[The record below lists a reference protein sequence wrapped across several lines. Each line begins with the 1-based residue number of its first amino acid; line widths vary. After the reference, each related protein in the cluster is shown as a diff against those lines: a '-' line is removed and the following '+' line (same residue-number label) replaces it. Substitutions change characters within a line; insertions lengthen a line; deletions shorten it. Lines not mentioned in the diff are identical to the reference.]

1 MKDII
6 WWCAARGVEW
16 TWTWQAYPGVWL
28 FVAALVVAFFRL
40 ERRSVDE
47 ALSDASSSTWRRT
60 AFLVGAGALWLI
72 LDWPIGAIGAGY
84 LASVHMVQFL
94 VLALI
99 VPPLLLLSI
108 RKRDYRAIARRLP
121 EGPFRAVTHPLVTLA
136 TFTIVLAA
144 THWPPVVD
152 TLMPNQAGNMLLD
165 LMWLVTGLLFWWPIV
180 APVPVRPGWG
190 YPTKMGYLIAATL
203 LNTGTFAYLTF
214 TALPLY
220 ATYELAPPFPGLST
234 RDDQTLAGLLM
245 KIGGAAILWTA
256 ITVLFARWYMAS
268 ERSEPTAA

>member
-1 MKDII
+1 LKDIL

-28 FVAALVVAFFRL
+28 FVAALVFAFFRL
-40 ERRSVDE
+40 ERRTVDE
-47 ALSDASSSTWRRT
+47 APPEASSSTWRRT

-94 VLALI
+94 VLTLI
-99 VPPLLLLSI
+99 APPLLLLSI
-108 RKRDYRAIARRLP
+108 READYHALARRLP
-121 EGPFRAVTHPLVTLA
+121 ERPFRSVTHPLVTLA

-165 LMWLVTGLLFWWPIV
+165 LLWLATGLLFWWPIV
-180 APVPVRPGWG
+180 APVPIRRGWAH
-190 YPTKMGYLIAATL
+190 PTKMVYLIAATL
-203 LNTGTFAYLTF
+203 VNTGTFAYLTF

-256 ITVLFARWYMAS
+256 ITILFARWYMES
-268 ERSEPTAA
+268 ERGERTPA

>member
-28 FVAALVVAFFRL
+28 FVAGLVVAFFRL
-40 ERRSVDE
+40 ERRETDE
-47 ALSDASSSTWRRT
+47 ALSDASSPSWRRT
-60 AFLVGAGALWLI
+60 AFLVAAGALWLI

-99 VPPLLLLSI
+99 APPLLLLSI
-108 RKRDYRAIARRLP
+108 REEDYRALARRLP

-152 TLMPNQAGNMLLD
+152 TLMPSQAGNMLLD
-165 LMWLVTGLLFWWPIV
+165 LVWLATGLLFWWPIV
-180 APVPVRPGWG
+180 APVPERRGWG
-190 YPTKMGYLIAATL
+190 YPMKIGYLIAATL
-203 LNTGTFAYLTF
+203 VNTGTFAYLTF

-220 ATYELAPPFPGLST
+220 ATYELAPPFPGIST

-245 KIGGAAILWTA
+245 KVGGAAILWTA
-256 ITVLFARWYMAS
+256 ITILFARWYRES
-268 ERSEPTAA
+268 ERGEPTPA

>member
-1 MKDII
+1 LKDIL

-28 FVAALVVAFFRL
+28 FVAALVFAFFRL
-40 ERRSVDE
+40 ERRDVDE
-47 ALSDASSSTWRRT
+47 PLPGASSTRWRRT
-60 AFLVGAGALWLI
+60 TFLIGAGALWI
-72 LDWPIGAIGAGY
+72 VLDWPIGAIGAGY

-99 VPPLLLLSI
+99 VPALLLLSI
-108 RKRDYRAIARRLP
+108 REGDYRDLARRLP

-180 APVPVRPGWG
+180 APVPVRRGWT
-190 YPTKMGYLIAATL
+190 YPTKMVYLIATTL
-203 LNTGTFAYLTF
+203 VNTGTFAYLTF
-214 TALPLY
+214 TDLPVFS
-220 ATYELAPPFPGLST
+220 TYELAPPFPGIST

-256 ITVLFARWYMAS
+256 ITILFALWYRES
-268 ERSEPTAA
+268 EEVEPTPA

>member
-1 MKDII
+1 
-6 WWCAARGVEW
+6 
-16 TWTWQAYPGVWL
+16 VWL
-28 FVAALVVAFFRL
+28 FVAGLVVAFFRL

-47 ALSDASSSTWRRT
+47 GLSDASSSAWRRT
-60 AFLVGAGALWLI
+60 AFRVGTGALWLI

-94 VLALI
+94 VLSLI
-99 VPPLLLLSI
+99 APPLLLLSI
-108 RKRDYRAIARRLP
+108 RERDYRAIARRLP

-136 TFTIVLAA
+136 TFTIVLAV

-152 TLMPNQAGNMLLD
+152 TLMPSQAGNMLLD
-165 LMWLVTGLLFWWPIV
+165 LMWLATGLLFWWPIV

-190 YPTKMGYLIAATL
+190 YATKMGYLIAATL
-203 LNTGTFAYLTF
+203 VNTGTFAYLTF

-220 ATYELAPPFPGLST
+220 ATYELAPPFPGIST

-245 KIGGAAILWTA
+245 KVGGAAILWTA
-256 ITVLFARWYMAS
+256 ITILFARWYRES
-268 ERSEPTAA
+268 ERGEPTPA

>member
-47 ALSDASSSTWRRT
+47 APSDARSSTWRRT

-108 RKRDYRAIARRLP
+108 RERDYRAIARRLP

-165 LMWLVTGLLFWWPIV
+165 LAWLATGLLFWWPIV

-220 ATYELAPPFPGLST
+220 ATYELAPPFPGIST

-256 ITVLFARWYMAS
+256 ITILFARWYRES
-268 ERSEPTAA
+268 ERGEPTPA

>member
-1 MKDII
+1 MKDIL
-6 WWCAARGVEW
+6 WWCVARGVEW

-40 ERRSVDE
+40 ERRGVDVP
-47 ALSDASSSTWRRT
+47 LLDASSRRWRRT
-60 AFLVGAGALWLI
+60 AFLVGAGALWLV

-99 VPPLLLLSI
+99 VPALLLLSI
-108 RKRDYRAIARRLP
+108 REEDYRDLARRLP
-121 EGPFRAVTHPLVTLA
+121 DGPFRAVTHPLVTLA

-144 THWPPVVD
+144 THWPPIVD

-165 LMWLVTGLLFWWPIV
+165 LMWLATGLLFWWPIV
-180 APVPVRPGWG
+180 APVPVRRSWG
-190 YPTKMGYLIAATL
+190 YPTKMVYLIATTL
-203 LNTGTFAYLTF
+203 ANTGTFAYLTF
-214 TALPLY
+214 TDLPVFS
-220 ATYELAPPFPGLST
+220 TYELAPPFPGIST

-256 ITVLFARWYMAS
+256 ITILFALWYRES
-268 ERSEPTAA
+268 EQGEPTPA

>member
-1 MKDII
+1 MKDIL

-16 TWTWQAYPGVWL
+16 TWAWQAYPGVWL
-28 FVAALVVAFFRL
+28 FVAALVAAFFLL
-40 ERRSVDE
+40 ERRAVDE
-47 ALSDASSSTWRRT
+47 ALSGASSATWRRS

-99 VPPLLLLSI
+99 APPLLLLSI
-108 RKRDYRAIARRLP
+108 REEDYRALARRLP
-121 EGPFRAVTHPLVTLA
+121 ERPFRAVTHPLVTLA

-165 LMWLVTGLLFWWPIV
+165 LMWLATGLLFWWPIV
-180 APVPVRPGWG
+180 APVPERRGWG
-190 YPTKMGYLIAATL
+190 HPTKIGYLIAATL
-203 LNTGTFAYLTF
+203 VNTGTFAYLTF

-220 ATYELAPPFPGLST
+220 ATYELAPPFPGIST

-256 ITVLFARWYMAS
+256 ITILFARWYIAS
-268 ERSEPTAA
+268 ERSDTTPA